1 MIFNRSL
8 SLSLSLL
15 WEMKL
20 DALENEEE
28 EKKEKFSSRQCT
40 RSTIERIVSVDDDTE
55 TRNEREKKNEEI
67 FHARDTQLPLFVR
80 D

>member
-1 MIFNRSL
+1 
-8 SLSLSLL
+8 
-15 WEMKL
+15 MKL

-40 RSTIERIVSVDDDTE
+40 RSTIERIVSLGDDTE

-67 FHARDTQLPLFVR
+67 LHARDTQLPLFVR